1 MLNFFINKKDIVD
14 ILNDFSAILKDN
26 SVRPILAGIHITA
39 KNGLLTF
46 MGTNLEVD
54 FIKTIKTEIIK
65 EGAVVFKPN
74 LILEYIKLLDIEKI
88 EFNLR
93 ENILYIH
100 QAEFSV
106 LETELYPNIS
116 ILNGNEIATIKPLI
130 LKEIFE
136 KVKFS
141 VSINSD
147 NLAISVIRMNF
158 KKIYTDFVGTDS
170 YRLIYLKKNIS
181 SNIEKELSI
190 PLDSIN
196 SLHKLLKDDTDTL
209 ITISFYENY
218 AIFQWKNTYFS
229 TKIIEL
235 SYPNYEAIFSNISFS
250 KTMEFNNSEL
260 KSSLKKVLSISKT
273 NQELKFGALFDFKNK
288 KLEMK
293 TNSGKAKITEKV
305 NMLKEGED
313 FKSSLN
319 AKFILEF
326 VSLIS
331 NNVIIKGNDSHSMFE
346 LNEVGNDEYRYILMP
361 LAMRS

>member
-1 MLNFFINKKDIVD
+1 MNFFISKKDIVG

-26 SVRPILAGIHITA
+26 SVRPILSGIHVTA

-46 MGTNLEVD
+46 KGTNLEVD
-54 FIKTIKTEIIK
+54 FIKTIEADIVE
-65 EGAVVFKPN
+65 EGEVVYKPN

-88 EFNLR
+88 QFNLN
-93 ENILYIH
+93 ENTLYIH

-106 LETELYPNIS
+106 LDTDLYPNVSQI
-116 ILNGNEIATIKPLI
+116 NGTEITTIKPLI
-130 LKEIFE
+130 LKDIIE
-136 KVKFS
+136 KIKFS
-141 VSINSD
+141 ISTSSD
-147 NLAISVIRMNF
+147 NLSISVIRINF
-158 KKIYTDFVGTDS
+158 KKTHTDFVGTDS
-170 YRLIYLKKNIS
+170 YRLIYLKNNLTS
-181 SNIEKELSI
+181 HIERELSI
-190 PLDSIN
+190 PLDSIA
-196 SLHKLLKDDTDTL
+196 SLQKLLKDDDADT
-209 ITISFYENY
+209 IISISFYENY
-218 AIFQWKNTYFS
+218 AIFTWKDTYFS

-235 SYPNYEAIFSNISFS
+235 SYPNYEAIFSNTSFS

-273 NQELKFGALFDFKNK
+273 SQELKFGALFNFKNK

-331 NNVIIKGNDSHSMFE
+331 NNVVIKGNDSNSMFE
-346 LNEVGNDEYRYILMP
+346 FNELGNDDYRYILMP